1 MTSIITK
8 KYLSKTFN
16 VPFYERSSESSKVRM
31 KVGRANSADEIVG
44 NSANI
49 RDAAREFITS
59 YLPEFYSAL
68 YDEEYFATEA
78 NGDLDLANQLVLDIQ
93 DSITV
98 ESFYQTFPPSNKTV
112 VIFRSVYNFDKKR
125 EELLS
130 NDA

>member
-59 YLPEFYSAL
+59 
-68 YDEEYFATEA
+68 
-78 NGDLDLANQLVLDIQ
+78 
-93 DSITV
+93 
-98 ESFYQTFPPSNKTV
+98 
-112 VIFRSVYNFDKKR
+112 
-125 EELLS
+125 
-130 NDA
+130 